1 MRNKLKRPRKLR
13 FNASD
18 FETAVKEYKENG
30 CSREGILSLLT
41 LAFVAV
47 FFIFRTVRSQDE
59 LANYITFLEIENDF
73 FTFFW
78 RKILYQII
86 SYLSKRCCFT

>member
-1 MRNKLKRPRKLR
+1 MIWLVLCHADANERKQFLNFKNAEMRNKLKRPRKLR

-47 FFIFRTVRSQDE
+47 FFIFKTVRSQSE
-59 LANYITFLEIENDF
+59 LANYITFFRNRE
-73 FTFFW
+73 
-78 RKILYQII
+78 
-86 SYLSKRCCFT
+86 